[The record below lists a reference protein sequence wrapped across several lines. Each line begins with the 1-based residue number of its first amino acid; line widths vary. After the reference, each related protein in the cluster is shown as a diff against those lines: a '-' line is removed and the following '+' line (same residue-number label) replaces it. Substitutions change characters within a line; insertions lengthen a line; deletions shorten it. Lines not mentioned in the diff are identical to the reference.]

1 MSTPRNMLNPKYHI
15 GQTSSMIGSPF
26 DLKPT
31 ISETFARW
39 QKKYASS
46 ASLYDQIIFDPFLA
60 SVDRDR
66 GPEWGPGRRTVPI
79 RDPND
84 LIAFRQFHKHKVKFQ
99 RWAKMK
105 LLVSAPSL
113 QSSTWRKCHMDDTH
127 SWIKSKNTMSSRI
140 LPIVFLKTVIFD
152 EIHPFSSS
160 WFELADSKAVKIRYF
175 W

>member
-66 GPEWGPGRRTVPI
+66 WPEWGPGREKDEEPYQKRI
-79 RDPND
+79 RNSYYD
-84 LIAFRQFHKHKVKFQ
+84 LIAFRQCHKHKVKFQ

-105 LLVSAPSL
+105 LLVSALSL
-113 QSSTWRKCHMDDTH
+113 QSSTWQKCHMDDTH

-152 EIHPFSSS
+152 EIYP
-160 WFELADSKAVKIRYF
+160 
-175 W
+175 